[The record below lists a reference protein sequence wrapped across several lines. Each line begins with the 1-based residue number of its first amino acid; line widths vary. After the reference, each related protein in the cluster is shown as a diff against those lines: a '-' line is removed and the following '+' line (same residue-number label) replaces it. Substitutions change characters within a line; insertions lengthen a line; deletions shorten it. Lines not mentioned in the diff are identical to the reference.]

1 MGRLQGS
8 VESYRRHSGGIRD
21 RFEARRGAVGRAR
34 LSLVDG
40 MGLGADLP
48 RQREPLCQVMTLAAP
63 TMTRPDT
70 GLAHTSSHRANMF
83 SIRDED
89 GELHTFTVV
98 SVEPAT

>member
-21 RFEARRGAVGRAR
+21 RSKRGAVGRAR

-48 RQREPLCQVMTLAAP
+48 RQREPLCQVMTLELAAP